1 MTKPEIILT
10 QRDLDA
16 IEMGLVDATLTPE
29 FIDALETE
37 LARAKIVKPAELPND
52 RVALDQQVTFRVLE
66 TEKVFTRTL
75 VVPRKAPS
83 ADDNLSV
90 FAPLGAALIG
100 LSIGQRITWQTNRG
114 LQTVEVLA
122 VEAREVSQAPTAKVG

>member
-75 VVPRKAPS
+75 VVPGRAPS

>member
-16 IEMGLVDATLTPE
+16 IEMGLVEATLTPE
-29 FIDALETE
+29 FVDALETE
-37 LARAKIVKPAELPND
+37 LARAKIVKPADLPD
-52 RVALDQQVTFRVLE
+52 DCVALEHQVTFRVVE
-66 TEKVFTRTL
+66 TDKVFTRTL
-75 VVPRKAPS
+75 VVPGKAPN

-100 LSIGQRITWQTNRG
+100 LSVGQRITWQTNRG
-114 LQTVEVLA
+114 LQTVEVLGVA
-122 VEAREVSQAPTAKVG
+122 ACRNQQMDNVN

>member
-37 LARAKIVKPAELPND
+37 LARAKIVKPADLPND
-52 RVALDQQVTFRVLE
+52 CVALDQQVTFRVVE
-66 TEKVFTRTL
+66 TGKVFTRTL
-75 VVPRKAPS
+75 VVPGKAPN
-83 ADDNLSV
+83 AADNLSI

-100 LSIGQRITWQTNRG
+100 LSVGQRITWQTNRG
-114 LQTVEVLA
+114 LQTVEVLGVA
-122 VEAREVSQAPTAKVG
+122 ASRNQQMDNVS